1 MNTLPK
7 YDELFLTVLSVMGDG
22 QEKSIP
28 EIASKTISLLSI
40 PQGLLEERLSSGSQR
55 VIDNRIGWARTYLH
69 KAGLLQRT
77 RRGIYQITN
86 DGTELLRSH
95 PHDLT
100 LKDLEKR
107 DELREWRKRSSSE
120 TVHGERETE
129 EDLSLYTPE
138 EQVEKSIESI
148 GSQLQEEV
156 LERIKQLSPEGFE
169 QLVLHLLVGMG
180 YGGSMAD
187 VQGVA
192 KGADG
197 GIDGVVN
204 QDHLGLDRIYIQAK
218 RWEGAVGRP
227 VIQAFVGALAG
238 VGASKGVIM
247 TTSSFAGPAQGYVRT
262 LTDRRIVLVD
272 GKKMASLMMK
282 HQIGTSIK
290 ETYVIQ
296 RIDEDFFIDLEQ

>member
-7 YDELFLTVLSVMGDG
+7 YDELFLTVLSVMEDG

-40 PQGLLEERLSSGSQR
+40 PQELLEERLSSGSQR

-77 RRGIYQITN
+77 RRGIYQITK
-86 DGTELLRSH
+86 DGAELLRSN
-95 PHDLT
+95 PNELT
-100 LKDLEKR
+100 LKDLDNR
-107 DELREWRKRSSSE
+107 NELREWRKGSSSE
-120 TVHGERETE
+120 TTPGEAAN

-138 EQVEKSIESI
+138 EQVERSIESI
-148 GSQLQEEV
+148 RSQLQEEV

-169 QLVLHLLVGMG
+169 QLVLHILVGMG

-218 RWEGAVGRP
+218 RWEGSVGRP

-247 TTSSFAGPAQGYVRT
+247 TTSNFASPAQEYVRT

-282 HQIGTSIK
+282 HHIGTSIK

-296 RIDEDFFIDLEQ
+296 RVDEDFFIDLDQ

>member
-7 YDELFLTVLSVMGDG
+7 YDELFLTVLSVMEDG

-40 PQGLLEERLSSGSQR
+40 PQELLEERLSSGSQR

-77 RRGIYQITN
+77 RRGIYQITK
-86 DGTELLRSH
+86 DGAELLRSN
-95 PHDLT
+95 PNELT
-100 LKDLEKR
+100 LKDLDNR
-107 DELREWRKRSSSE
+107 NELREWRKGSSSE
-120 TVHGERETE
+120 TTLGEAAN

-138 EQVEKSIESI
+138 EQVERSIESI
-148 GSQLQEEV
+148 RSQLQEEV

-169 QLVLHLLVGMG
+169 QLVLHILVGMG

-218 RWEGAVGRP
+218 RWEGSVGRP

-247 TTSSFAGPAQGYVRT
+247 TTSNFASPAQEYVRT

-282 HQIGTSIK
+282 HHIGTSIK

-296 RIDEDFFIDLEQ
+296 RVDEDFFIDLDQ